1 MLVSVFSSVCAVS
14 AQGLGS
20 AFDNAKTVADKSG
33 WKTAD
38 ISAESMMGKIINV
51 ALSVVGALFL
61 ALMLY
66 GGFLW
71 MTAAGDGGKVDKA
84 KEIIRAAIIGIIIVV
99 SAYVITYF
107 VVQLATGIGLT
118 GK

>member
-1 MLVSVFSSVCAVS
+1 
-14 AQGLGS
+14 
-20 AFDNAKTVADKSG
+20 
-33 WKTAD
+33 
-38 ISAESMMGKIINV
+38 MMGKIINV